1 MEKRMIDVE
10 RNMEALEIKKQGIE
24 RQFELTKKQLNEKIQ
39 NLNEIIA
46 GEKETRDMWIERYD
60 KEHKEH
66 TVANA

>member
-1 MEKRMIDVE
+1 M
-10 RNMEALEIKKQGIE
+10 
-24 RQFELTKKQLNEKIQ
+24 

-66 TVANA
+66 TVASA